1 MIRAS
6 LLFSSF
12 KLRNTVSEIIR
23 DIIKKRQEKKKSIKE
38 SIANLEN
45 LIVLYRSNGNTRALK
60 RSEDIL
66 KKLKKILSEERT

>member
-1 MIRAS
+1 M
-6 LLFSSF
+6 
-12 KLRNTVSEIIR
+12 SEIIR